1 MSQCDTGL
9 KWVNGYIGLCIAI
22 GQQEKCFLSI
32 SQWNYKCQSIR
43 KKDPRHDD
51 RTAVHKTRL
60 SLAWLYC
67 LPSQDMYTPSLLK
80 VH

>member
-1 MSQCDTGL
+1 MVTEVCVLPS
-9 KWVNGYIGLCIAI
+9 VNKKSVFYQYPNGTINAL
-22 GQQEKCFLSI
+22 
-32 SQWNYKCQSIR
+32 SIR